1 MSSNAGF
8 LTRLSERRLG
18 TVRARITAVALLVV
32 AISLVGAAIGM
43 VVFLRRS
50 LTSTVHEA
58 ALLQARDAVDGVAEG
73 EIERPIDVPNVETD
87 FVQVLDSR
95 GRVFDYSTNLRGR
108 QPVALLRP
116 QEVRKVS
123 VPFEEGPFLAV
134 ALQASLGGEY
144 YTVISGKSLETVTEP
159 VRVVSGLLLIG
170 IPLLVLVGGLTT
182 WRVVRRALMPVES
195 IRAEVEGISTGD
207 LDRRVPVPK
216 SDDEIARLGRTMNAM
231 LARLEES
238 QQRQRRFVSD
248 ASHELRSPVSSIRQH
263 AEVALSHPDETPLQ
277 ELAEVVLEEDLRL
290 QRVVEDLLLLTKMD
304 EGTLRLR
311 TEPVD
316 LDDLVFEEAGRLRSS
331 TDLRIETSAVSVGR
345 VLGDREQLARLV
357 RNLADNAARHSRG
370 TVALS
375 LHQDDGIAVLH
386 VDDDGRGIPASDR
399 ERIFERFV
407 RLEEARDRDSGGSG
421 LGLAIVAEIAA
432 AHGGRVSVQDAPIGG
447 ARFEVQLPSVPE

>member
-1 MSSNAGF
+1 MNVFSSV
-8 LTRLSERRLG
+8 LSRLRGRAG
-18 TVRARITAVALLVV
+18 TVRARTTTLAVVV
-32 AISLVGAAIGM
+32 VGGSLVIGGLAM
-43 VVFLRRS
+43 RTFLERS
-50 LTSTVHEA
+50 LTSTVREA
-58 ALLQARDAVDGVAEG
+58 AFLQARDAVDGVAEG
-73 EIERPIDVPNVETD
+73 EIERPIDVLNAETD
-87 FVQVLDSR
+87 FVQVLDSQ
-95 GRVFDYSTNLRGR
+95 GEVFDYSANLEGR
-108 QPVALLRP
+108 PPVALLRP
-116 QEVRKVS
+116 QEVRKIS
-123 VPFEEGPFLAV
+123 VPFEEVPFLAV
-134 ALQASLGGEY
+134 ALQASLGGEN

-159 VRVVSGLLLIG
+159 VRVVSGLLLVG
-170 IPLLVLVGGLTT
+170 IPLLVVVGGLTT

-216 SDDEIARLGRTMNAM
+216 SEDEIARLGRTMNAM

-238 QQRQRRFVSD
+238 QRRQRRFVSD

-263 AEVALSHPDETPLQ
+263 AEVALSHPEQTPVQ
-277 ELAEVVLEEDLRL
+277 ELADVVLEENLRL

-331 TDLRIETSAVSVGR
+331 TKLQIDTSAVSAGR

-357 RNLADNAARHSRG
+357 RNLTDNAARHGRG
-370 TVALS
+370 TVALA
-375 LHQDDGIAVLH
+375 LHQDNGVAVLE
-386 VDDDGRGIPASDR
+386 VDDDGQGIPPTDR

-432 AHGGRVSVQDAPIGG
+432 AHGGKVSVRDAPLGG
-447 ARFEVQLPSVPE
+447 ARFEVELPSVRE

>member
-1 MSSNAGF
+1 MIGF
-8 LTRLSERRLG
+8 SRISRLRRHAG
-18 TVRARITAVALLVV
+18 TVRARTTTLAVLVV
-32 AISLVGAAIGM
+32 GSSLVIGGLAM
-43 VVFLRRS
+43 RTFLGRS

-58 ALLQARDAVDGVAEG
+58 ALIQARDAVDGVAEG

-87 FVQVLDSR
+87 FVQVLDNR
-95 GRVFDYSTNLRGR
+95 GEVFDYSANLAGR
-108 QPVALLRP
+108 PPVALLRP

-123 VPFEEGPFLAV
+123 VPFKEAPFLAV
-134 ALQASLGGEY
+134 ALQASLGGEN
-144 YTVISGKSLETVTEP
+144 YTIISGKSLESVTEP

-207 LDRRVPVPK
+207 LDRRVPIPK
-216 SDDEIARLGRTMNAM
+216 REDEIARLGRTMNAM
-231 LARLEES
+231 LARLEDS
-238 QQRQRRFVSD
+238 QRRQRRFVSD

-263 AEVALSHPDETPLQ
+263 AEVALSHPQETPIQ

-331 TDLRIETSAVSVGR
+331 TELRVETSAVSAGQ
-345 VLGDREQLARLV
+345 VLGDREQLGRMV

-375 LHQDDGIAVLH
+375 LHQDNGVAVLD
-386 VDDDGRGIPASDR
+386 VDDDGRGIPPSDR

-407 RLEEARDRDSGGSG
+407 RLDEARDRDSGGSG

-432 AHGGRVSVQDAPIGG
+432 AHGGKVSVQDAPIGG
-447 ARFEVQLPSVPE
+447 ARFEVQLPSVRD

>member
-1 MSSNAGF
+1 MNFFSRI
-8 LTRLSERRLG
+8 LPRLGRRTG
-18 TVRARITAVALLVV
+18 TVRARTTTLAVVIVGASLVV
-32 AISLVGAAIGM
+32 GGLAM
-43 VVFLRRS
+43 RTFLGRS
-50 LTSTVHEA
+50 LTSTVREA
-58 ALLQARDAVDGVAEG
+58 AFLQARDAVDGVAEG
-73 EIERPIDVPNVETD
+73 EIERPIDVPNPATD

-95 GRVFDYSTNLRGR
+95 GEVFDYSANVAGR
-108 QPVALLRP
+108 PPVVVLRP
-116 QEVRKVS
+116 HEVRKVS
-123 VPFEEGPFLAV
+123 VPFDEGPFLAV
-134 ALQASLGGEY
+134 ALPASLGGES

-159 VRVVSGLLLIG
+159 VRVVTGLLLIG

-216 SDDEIARLGRTMNAM
+216 SEDEIARLGRTMNAM

-263 AEVALSHPDETPLQ
+263 AEVALSHPNETPLE

-331 TDLRIETSAVSVGR
+331 TELRVETSAVSVGR
-345 VLGDREQLARLV
+345 VLGDREQLGRLV
-357 RNLADNAARHSRG
+357 RNLTDNAVRHSRG

-375 LHQDDGIAVLH
+375 LHQDDGTAVLN
-386 VDDDGRGIPASDR
+386 VDDDGEGIPPSDR

-432 AHGGRVSVQDAPIGG
+432 AHGGNVAVHDAPLGG
-447 ARFEVQLPSVPE
+447 ARFVVQLPSVRE

>member
-1 MSSNAGF
+1 MNVFGAMRS
-8 LTRLSERRLG
+8 RLRRRTG
-18 TVRARITAVALLVV
+18 TVRARTTTLAVVV
-32 AISLVGAAIGM
+32 VGGSLVIGGLAM
-43 VVFLRRS
+43 RTFLGRS
-50 LTSTVHEA
+50 LTSTVREA
-58 ALLQARDAVDGVAEG
+58 AFLQARDAVDGVAEG

-87 FVQVLDSR
+87 FVQVLDSQ
-95 GRVFDYSTNLRGR
+95 GEVFDYSANVAGR
-108 QPVALLRP
+108 PAVVLLRP
-116 QEVRKVS
+116 QEVRKIS

-134 ALQASLGGEY
+134 ALQASLGGEN

-195 IRAEVEGISTGD
+195 IRAEVEGISTSD

-216 SDDEIARLGRTMNAM
+216 SEDEIARLGRTMNAM
-231 LARLEES
+231 LARLEDS
-238 QQRQRRFVSD
+238 QRRQRRFVSD

-263 AEVALSHPDETPLQ
+263 AEVALSHPHETPIQ

-331 TDLRIETSAVSVGR
+331 TELRVETSAVSAGR
-345 VLGDREQLARLV
+345 VLGDREQLGRLV

-375 LHQDDGIAVLH
+375 LHQDNGVAVLD
-386 VDDDGRGIPASDR
+386 VDDDGRGIPPSDR

-407 RLEEARDRDSGGSG
+407 RLDEARDRDSGGSG

-432 AHGGRVSVQDAPIGG
+432 AHGGKVSVQDAPIGG
-447 ARFEVQLPSVPE
+447 ARFEVQLPSVRE